1 MERYT
6 TLAKG
11 TENLYIKNCP
21 VLITANALVKD
32 NNSDR
37 VLAQLK
43 FKNISDHTIK
53 AVKVEI
59 IPYSVENDEL
69 AERTEAQ
76 YLDLSAEYNGEFGQ
90 KQPIY
95 LPDNTTRSFKIVCKS
110 VIFADGKWE
119 NSENTTCEQVV
130 YPIGIKDSISDK
142 KNFSEF
148 ISFAEKEEIKN
159 NTEIFWQKHNKEE
172 ISSRISFLKKNI
184 VYASSELS
192 EETNNT
198 IEQYTKILS
207 EERKAD
213 EDFSETETK
222 AINSFDELKSKLES
236 AKNGI
241 IKKNSKKTKIIIA
254 TTLTTTVLVSVFI
267 FIYST
272 IIVPELNYQKAI
284 NLMQNGDFD
293 TAIVMFEELGDYKDS
308 KKMITE
314 TENEKTY
321 RYALTAFNN
330 GYYSNAINSF
340 KSIFYYKDSAEKIKE
355 AEEKIKEAKYEQAMY
370 YFNKENYTNAEELFT
385 NLNFRDSHAMELY
398 CKAKSAERTNII
410 TAYNSYTCIASVYTD
425 FKYINSVNDRIKLI
439 KEYLPYT
446 GTYTFTKGYGENA
459 KYFEGDSRTV
469 EIRISSNDQIKI
481 YIKDLRKE
489 YTLKKSD
496 NNAYDYQ
503 FSDYYISKDT
513 LYLSSSFYDSYFNK

>member
-59 IPYSVENDEL
+59 ISYSVENDEL

-76 YLDLSAEYNGEFGQ
+76 YLDLSAEYNAEFGQ

-142 KNFSEF
+142 ENFSEF

-222 AINSFDELKSKLES
+222 AINSFDELKSKLEAVS
-236 AKNGI
+236 VDRKKRLKKKNTIIAATTIVASIILIFLMILFGKIIKYNQGIDYFNNENYSEAINVFSELNFKDSDELEKRSKYSYGVELYNRGYFKEAREILNDVKDYKDAYQI
-241 IKKNSKKTKIIIA
+241 IKKCDQYIESKK
-254 TTLTTTVLVSVFI
+254 
-267 FIYST
+267 YS
-272 IIVPELNYQKAI
+272 YW
-284 NLMQNGDFD
+284 
-293 TAIVMFEELGDYKDS
+293 
-308 KKMITE
+308 
-314 TENEKTY
+314 
-321 RYALTAFNN
+321 
-330 GYYSNAINSF
+330 YY
-340 KSIFYYKDSAEKIKE
+340 
-355 AEEKIKEAKYEQAMY
+355 
-370 YFNKENYTNAEELFT
+370 
-385 NLNFRDSHAMELY
+385 
-398 CKAKSAERTNII
+398 
-410 TAYNSYTCIASVYTD
+410 
-425 FKYINSVNDRIKLI
+425 
-439 KEYLPYT
+439 
-446 GTYTFTKGYGENA
+446 
-459 KYFEGDSRTV
+459 
-469 EIRISSNDQIKI
+469 
-481 YIKDLRKE
+481 
-489 YTLKKSD
+489 
-496 NNAYDYQ
+496 
-503 FSDYYISKDT
+503 
-513 LYLSSSFYDSYFNK
+513 